1 MDSVWPYQSVSA
13 LFKEQTR
20 VIKKVFS
27 VDDGALKPVFER
39 IVDNRSQHQAITN
52 TRRAS
57 EVEHVN
63 GLQCGM
69 SIT

>member
-1 MDSVWPYQSVSA
+1 MI
-13 LFKEQTR
+13 E
-20 VIKKVFS
+20 KVFS
-27 VDDGALKPVFER
+27 VDDGTLQPVFER
-39 IVDNRSQHQAITN
+39 IVDNRFQHQAIAN